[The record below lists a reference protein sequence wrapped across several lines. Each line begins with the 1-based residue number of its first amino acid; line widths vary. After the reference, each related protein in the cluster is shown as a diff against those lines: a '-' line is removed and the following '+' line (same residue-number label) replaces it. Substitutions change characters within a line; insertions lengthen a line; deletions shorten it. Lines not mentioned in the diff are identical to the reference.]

1 MDCIFEFSKNGMN
14 MISYLKLNNE
24 YGLDNPH
31 NICLQSDMEPGE
43 TFTRYIKKIQHY
55 QQIATHEVNRKGG
68 SI

>member
-1 MDCIFEFSKNGMN
+1 